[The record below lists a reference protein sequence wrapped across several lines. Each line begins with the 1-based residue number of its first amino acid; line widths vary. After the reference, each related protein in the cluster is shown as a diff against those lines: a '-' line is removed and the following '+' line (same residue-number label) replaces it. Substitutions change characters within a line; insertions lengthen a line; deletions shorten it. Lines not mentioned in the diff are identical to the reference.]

1 MLRPNLVSFI
11 ESEMALPTL
20 SNKLIEKQNLNFLP
34 LRKFENFLE
43 FLKIL
48 QEQTKWISS
57 RNFDE
62 AKSVTDSINGHSS
75 LGVSEKFPKIRFFVK
90 ITKSY
95 RFSEKTLKWSIVT
108 PINLSPT
115 CHQIL
120 YSARKFCKI
129 EFFGH
134 SKSFSKCKW
143 ELFNEQN
150 RNLFTN
156 RNSVSFDSSFDESS
170 YESLKWVTWLTYD
183 HLHEVTWSSHVYWFT
198 NQLVSFELMLFSF
211 LTTASGTN
219 YVISVT

>member
-43 FLKIL
+43 FFKIL

-95 RFSEKTLKWSIVT
+95 RFSLKCSIVT

-115 CHQIL
+115 CRQIQ
-120 YSARKFCKI
+120 YSARKLQKFNFSGTRNRFWNANENYSTSKI
-129 EFFGH
+129 EIYLQT
-134 SKSFSKCKW
+134 
-143 ELFNEQN
+143 ETQ
-150 RNLFTN
+150 
-156 RNSVSFDSSFDESS
+156 SV
-170 YESLKWVTWLTYD
+170 LIRL
-183 HLHEVTWSSHVYWFT
+183 LMSHHM
-198 NQLVSFELMLFSF
+198 SH
-211 LTTASGTN
+211 
-219 YVISVT
+219 

>member
-34 LRKFENFLE
+34 LRKFEKFLE

-57 RNFDE
+57 RIFDE

-95 RFSEKTLKWSIVT
+95 RFSLKRSIVT

-115 CHQIL
+115 CRQIQ
-120 YSARKFCKI
+120 YSARKLHEFNFSGTRNRFWNANENYSTSKI
-129 EFFGH
+129 EIYLQT
-134 SKSFSKCKW
+134 
-143 ELFNEQN
+143 ETQ
-150 RNLFTN
+150 
-156 RNSVSFDSSFDESS
+156 SV
-170 YESLKWVTWLTYD
+170 LIRL
-183 HLHEVTWSSHVYWFT
+183 LMSHHM
-198 NQLVSFELMLFSF
+198 SH
-211 LTTASGTN
+211 
-219 YVISVT
+219 